1 MTAVIDASIH
11 TLKKSVNLLNQLDDT
26 QLSNATIP
34 PYYSCI
40 GAHVRHILDVYDC
53 ILEGLASKVI
63 DLTLRKRDERM
74 NCECSYAISK
84 VESIITKLADIDM
97 KYTAQNGYILRD
109 DLGLGLI
116 DMNYTLDAALS
127 QANSH
132 AIHHYAII
140 NYILDR
146 LEVQFQDSDFGYNP
160 TSPKNAPVTSNAS

>member
-1 MTAVIDASIH
+1 MTTVIDASIH
-11 TLKKSVNLLNQLDDT
+11 TLNKSVSLLNQLNDS

-34 PYYSCI
+34 PYFSCI

-53 ILEGLASKVI
+53 ILEGLDSKVI
-63 DLTLRKRDERM
+63 DLTSRKRDERM
-74 NCECSYAISK
+74 NCDCSYSISK
-84 VESIITKLADIDM
+84 VEAIITKLSQIDLNTIQQTG
-97 KYTAQNGYILRD
+97 YTLRD

-116 DMNYTLDAALS
+116 EMNYTLDAALS

-146 LEVQFQDSDFGYNP
+146 LELTFEDADFGYNP
-160 TSPKNAPVTSNAS
+160 TSPKNTPVTLSS

>member
-1 MTAVIDASIH
+1 MTTVIDASIH
-11 TLKKSVNLLNQLDDT
+11 TLNKSVSLLNQLNDT

-53 ILEGLASKVI
+53 ILEGLDSKII
-63 DLTLRKRDERM
+63 DLTLRKRDEQM
-74 NCECSYAISK
+74 NCNCFYAKTK
-84 VESIITKLADIDM
+84 VNSVILKLEAVDVNTIDQVG
-97 KYTAQNGYILRD
+97 YTLRD

-116 DMNYTLDAALS
+116 DMNYTLDAALA

-146 LEVQFQDSDFGYNP
+146 LELTFEDADFGYNP
-160 TSPKNAPVTSNAS
+160 TSPKNAPVTSNS